1 MQSVA
6 ILTTTYNT
14 RDYALSCVEG
24 CLRQEDSLAGLREYR
39 FDIWL
44 LDDGSSDGTAEMVK
58 EKFPDVHVI
67 RGGGG
72 LYWNQGM
79 RAVWTEASA
88 HEDYDF
94 YLWLNP
100 KITLL
105 EGAFGNL
112 LENSRMLGNRAILA
126 GTGVGAEGKY
136 SFGGIDR
143 YGHIIAPDPTV
154 PIPCHTFNGNLVLV
168 PRAVYKALGNL
179 SDSYTHRFGDFD
191 YGIRAGKAGIPR
203 AIAPGVLAEGNPH
216 SVIPYWRD
224 ASFPLRE
231 RYRFLLSPKG
241 LPFREHFVYNMRSR
255 GLLAAIADFVSVNL
269 KVWFPKKGRPQK
281 TYVYEQK
288 D

>member
-143 YGHIIAPDPTV
+143 YCHIIA
-154 PIPCHTFNGNLVLV
+154 
-168 PRAVYKALGNL
+168 
-179 SDSYTHRFGDFD
+179 SYTHRFGDFD